1 MIERSRELPDDVDQL
16 KSLALATAARAD
28 RFEVEAQANKT
39 EAEAFR
45 SEALR
50 LKAEVS
56 DLAQANAAA
65 NGEIARLISMLKTLR
80 RGRFGK
86 RSEKLGADE
95 AAQQSFVFEELE
107 TGLAAVEA
115 RLAARTGRK
124 SRNAS

>member
-1 MIERSRELPDDVDQL
+1 MI
-16 KSLALATAARAD
+16 
-28 RFEVEAQANKT
+28 

-45 SEALR
+45 SETLK
-50 LKAEVS
+50 LKAEVG
-56 DLAQANAAA
+56 DLAQTHAAA
-65 NGEIARLISMLKTLR
+65 NAEIARLTSMLKTLR